1 MEPSAY
7 AYCPFGKRDYY
18 PQILVHH
25 DAQIQEQQVTKPSP
39 VHRCHTCWLQSTTS
53 SLLGPT
59 VALFQT
65 HTRLSV
71 TLLLVTT
78 FLLLLVL
85 DGLMGS
91 AAQVPLTEADPE
103 HLLPDHRLAMHAGK
117 AAIKEM
123 HRQFVVFM
131 DSHESL

>member
-1 MEPSAY
+1 MEPSTSVH

-18 PQILVHH
+18 PQIQVHH
-25 DAQIQEQQVTKPSP
+25 DPQIQEPPP
-39 VHRCHTCWLQSTTS
+39 VHRCHNHWLQSTTS

-59 VALFQT
+59 FGDVAMFQT
-65 HTRLSV
+65 HTRL
-71 TLLLVTT
+71 LVVLVAV

-91 AAQVPLTEADPE
+91 ATQVPLTEADPE
-103 HLLPDHRLAMHAGK
+103 HLPDHRLAMHAGK